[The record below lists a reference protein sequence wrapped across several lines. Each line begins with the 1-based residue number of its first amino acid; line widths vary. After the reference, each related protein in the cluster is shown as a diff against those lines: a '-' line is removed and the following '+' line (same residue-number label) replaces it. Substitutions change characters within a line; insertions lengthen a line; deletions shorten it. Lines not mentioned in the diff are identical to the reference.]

1 MADAG
6 GTRPE
11 PVRIRSEADRRLR
24 HPVHVVWE
32 LTLACNLR
40 CAHCGSRAGRPRS
53 DELTT
58 DEIRSIVAEL
68 AALGTREIS
77 LIGGEAFL
85 RRDWLDII
93 RAVAESGIKCG
104 LQTGGRALSRAKIEA
119 AVAAGLSSAGVSV
132 DGNEAVH
139 DRLRG
144 VPGSFRQALTAI
156 EEFARAGLTPSCN
169 TQINRLSA
177 PVLEETYEAIYAAG
191 ARMWQIQLTVPAG
204 NAAEQ
209 VDLILQPWQIPE
221 TYDTLARLFERG
233 RKSGFRLFSGNNI
246 GYFGPYEHLWRTM
259 TDEPAYWDGCGAAE
273 SGMAIEADG
282 VVKGCPSL
290 HKGEYGGGNIRDHGS
305 LTEIWLAMQESV
317 RPNVERPAWGFCGT
331 CYYKSVC
338 KSGCTWTAGSILGVP
353 GNNPMCDHR
362 ARTLREAGLRERFE
376 QVRAA
381 PGEPFDQ
388 GLWRLALE
396 TLDGVELPES
406 AYPVSKQPRNPDGE
420 ILLCRGCGHYSF
432 AGDDGCMKCGAALVA
447 ERPRGDFAGPGEMEA
462 VLARLAA
469 LDEAH
474 ARRLAEIR
482 ASRSVPAE

>member
-1 MADAG
+1 MADGG
-6 GTRPE
+6 GTRAD

-40 CAHCGSRAGRPRS
+40 CGHCGSRAGRPRS

-58 DEIRSIVAEL
+58 DQIRGIVTEL

-77 LIGGEAFL
+77 LIGGEAYL
-85 RRDWLDII
+85 RRDWLEII
-93 RAVAESGIKCG
+93 RAVADAGIKCG
-104 LQTGGRALSRAKIEA
+104 LQTGGRALTRAKIEA
-119 AVAAGLSSAGVSV
+119 AVGAGLTSAGVSV

-144 VPGSFRQALTAI
+144 VPGSFRQALNAI
-156 EEFARAGLTPSCN
+156 EEFARAGITPGAN
-169 TQINRLSA
+169 TQVNRLSA
-177 PVLEETYEAIYAAG
+177 PVLEETYEHIHAAG

-209 VDLILQPWQIPE
+209 TDLILQPWQVPD
-221 TYDTLARLFERG
+221 TYDTLARLFEGG
-233 RKSGFRLFSGNNI
+233 RKAGFRLFSGNNI

-282 VVKGCPSL
+282 LVKACPSL
-290 HKGEYGGGNIRDHGS
+290 HKGEYGGGNIRDGR
-305 LTEIWLAMQESV
+305 LTDIWLAMQESV

-338 KSGCTWTAGSILGVP
+338 KSGCTWTSGAILGVP

-362 ARTLREAGLRERFE
+362 ARTLREAGMRERFE
-376 QVRAA
+376 QVSAA
-381 PGEPFDQ
+381 PDEPFAQ
-388 GLWRLALE
+388 ALWRLVLE
-396 TLDGVELPES
+396 TVDGEPLPES
-406 AYPVSKQPRNPDGE
+406 AYPVSPQPRNPDGE
-420 ILLCRGCGHYSF
+420 ILLCRHCGHYSF
-432 AGDDGCMKCGAALVA
+432 AGDDGCMKCGAPL
-447 ERPRGDFAGPGEMEA
+447 ETPLPRGDFKGPEEVEA

-469 LDEAH
+469 LDAEH
-474 ARRLAEIR
+474 ARRLAAIR
-482 ASRSVPAE
+482 ASRAVAAG